1 MLATMAPVKTRRPS
15 VTANGRLAKMTII
28 KFFQKKRP
36 TKNTNGRLAM
46 MKIIGK
52 FYRGGRP
59 QKNANGRLAM
69 MLKTAKTRM
78 AMMPIIGMSHKRQ
91 MLPATM
97 SYITPEITNDGVAL
111 MDIIDM
117 FFKKRIRELPA
128 TMGNITPDTAAEIAT
143 GRLAMMDAIIS
154 FYVQT
159 PTVVECDMYWDPA
172 GVWSRRPVRWRRART
187 RTRKHGRISMLILFL
202 LNRESM
208 TNLGFLQKIKGIF
221 LRRSVPLQHGGISM
235 QAAAKVVAYIMMC
248 DVSASSERRLR
259 CR

>member
-1 MLATMAPVKTRRPS
+1 MLATMAPVKSRRPS

-28 KFFQKKRP
+28 KFFQKKRASQ
-36 TKNTNGRLAM
+36 NTNGRLAM

-52 FYRGGRP
+52 FYRGTRP
-59 QKNANGRLAM
+59 QKTANGKLAM
-69 MLKTAKTRM
+69 MLKSAKARM
-78 AMMPIIGMSHKRQ
+78 AMMPIIGMSHKPQ
-91 MLPATM
+91 MLPAMM

-117 FFKKRIRELPA
+117 FFKKRVRELPA
-128 TMGNITPDTAAEIAT
+128 TMGYITPYTAVEIAT

-159 PTVVECDMYWDPA
+159 PTVVTRDMLWDPA
-172 GVWSRRPVRWRRART
+172 HVWSSRPVRWRRGRARI
-187 RTRKHGRISMLILFL
+187 RKHGRISMLVFFL
-202 LNRESM
+202 LNREPKM
-208 TNLGFLQKIKGIF
+208 GFMQKIKGIF
-221 LRRSVPLQHGGISM
+221 LRGRSVPLQHGGISM

-259 CR
+259 GK